1 MIPSDSVHAEI
12 PSPIGTIHLYAG
24 SNGLTGLYMN
34 THRDKLP
41 KVQDVSVDSNPYL
54 QQAAKELGEYF
65 ANGRRDFDVKL
76 DPHGTP
82 FQMEVWRE
90 LLNIRFGQT
99 ISYGELAKRL
109 GDVLKTRAVGTAN
122 GQNPISIIIPCHR
135 VIGANGHLTGYGG
148 GIENKRWLLDHES
161 EDTLF

>member
-1 MIPSDSVHAEI
+1 MIPPATAHRAIE
-12 PSPIGTIHLYAG
+12 SPIGILHLFA
-24 SNGLTGLYMN
+24 NEEGLTGLFMN
-34 THRDKLP
+34 IHREKPLNLD
-41 KVQDVSVDSNPYL
+41 DSLSTENPFID
-54 QQAAKELGEYF
+54 QAEQELKEYF
-65 ANGRRDFDVKL
+65 AGQRRDFSVPVK
-76 DPHGTP
+76 PHGTA
-82 FQMEVWRE
+82 FQVTVWQE
-90 LLNIRFGQT
+90 LLNIPFGHT

-109 GDVLKTRAVGTAN
+109 GDPLKTRAVGTAN